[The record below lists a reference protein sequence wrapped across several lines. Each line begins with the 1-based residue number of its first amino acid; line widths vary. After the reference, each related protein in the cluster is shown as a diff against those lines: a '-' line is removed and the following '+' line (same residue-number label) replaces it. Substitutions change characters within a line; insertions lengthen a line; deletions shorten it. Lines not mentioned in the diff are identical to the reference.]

1 MQKILQ
7 NQEPIVIL
15 LVEDEEAHAEIVRRN
30 LASFPVAHR
39 VVHVQDGQLALDY
52 LFRKNTFAEPSL
64 SPTPQLVLL
73 DLHLPK
79 VEGLEV
85 LRQIKQDEELKKI
98 PTIILT
104 TSSADADIAAVRALG
119 GDSYQ
124 LKPLLFEG
132 FTDMFT
138 EGDASGPLF
147 PHW

>member
-1 MQKILQ
+1 M
-7 NQEPIVIL
+7 
-15 LVEDEEAHAEIVRRN
+15 
-30 LASFPVAHR
+30 
-39 VVHVQDGQLALDY
+39 HVQDGQLALDY
-52 LFRKNTFAEPSL
+52 LFRRNSFAEAEL

-79 VEGLEV
+79 VDGLEV

-98 PTIILT
+98 PTIVLT
-104 TSSADADIAAVRALG
+104 TSSADSDIAAVRALG

-132 FTDMFT
+132 FTDMFNDGGT
-138 EGDASGPLF
+138 SGPLF